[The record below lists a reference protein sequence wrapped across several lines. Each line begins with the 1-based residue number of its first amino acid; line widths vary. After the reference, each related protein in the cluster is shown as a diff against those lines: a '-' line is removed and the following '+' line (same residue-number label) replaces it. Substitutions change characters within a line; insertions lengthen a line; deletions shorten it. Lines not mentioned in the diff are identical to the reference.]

1 MRPFLAGAI
10 AACLL
15 SATAAFA
22 DVKSGVDAWNQGDY
36 AGAVAEWRPLAISG
50 NSDAQFNLGQAY
62 KLGRGVPV
70 DLPVALEWFRKASDQ
85 GHEKAAD
92 NLGLMLFQQGRRE
105 ESMPYIKSS
114 ADRGDPRAQ
123 YVYATALFNG
133 DLAPRDWVRA
143 YALMTRAA
151 QAGVAQAK
159 SSIALMDQHIPEA
172 QRREG
177 LALATVIG
185 NGKAPNSPALA
196 RAEPQHRAPPAA
208 DAPAV
213 ATDGPADRPPVR
225 KSSHRTPPPVPV
237 ATAPLTSSA
246 PAAQAAPPPVAAR
259 PSPKPAN
266 AGRYRVQLG
275 AFREEGRAPAL
286 WKSVSGRVNGL
297 SAFQP
302 NYVVTNGLTRLLV
315 GPLATSADAQSL
327 CSRIKQTG
335 TPCVVQGM

>member
-10 AACLL
+10 GACLL

-70 DLPVALEWFRKASDQ
+70 DLPIALEWFRKASDQ

-143 YALMTRAA
+143 YALMTRAG

-159 SSIALMDQHIPEA
+159 NSIALMDQHIPEA

-185 NGKAPNSPALA
+185 NGNAPASPALA
-196 RAEPQHRAPPAA
+196 KAETPRRAPTPA
-208 DAPAV
+208 DLPSVPAV
-213 ATDGPADRPPVR
+213 ASDGPSDRPPVR
-225 KSSHRTPPPVPV
+225 KSRNRTPPPAQV
-237 ATAPLTSSA
+237 ATAAVTPST
-246 PAAQAAPPPVAAR
+246 PVAAPPAATRPV
-259 PSPKPAN
+259 PKPAN
-266 AGRYRVQLG
+266 AGRYRIQLG
-275 AFREEGRAPAL
+275 AFREQSRAPAL
-286 WKSVSGRVNGL
+286 WKSVSGRVSGL

-302 NYVVTNGLTRLLV
+302 SYVVTNGLTRLLV

-327 CSRIKQTG
+327 CSRVKQTG
-335 TPCVVQGM
+335 TPCVVQGG

>member
-10 AACLL
+10 ATCLL

-70 DLPVALEWFRKASDQ
+70 DLPVALEWFRKAADQ

-143 YALMTRAA
+143 YALMTRAS

-159 SSIALMDQHIPEA
+159 SSLALMDQHISEA

-177 LALATVIG
+177 LALASAIG
-185 NGKAPNSPALA
+185 NGNAPTSPALA
-196 RAEPQHRAPPAA
+196 QTEPQRRIQAA
-208 DAPAV
+208 AETPAV
-213 ATDGPADRPPVR
+213 ATDGPTDRPPVR
-225 KSSHRTPPPVPV
+225 KSRNRTPPPVQV
-237 ATAPLTSSA
+237 ATAPVA
-246 PAAQAAPPPVAAR
+246 PSVPVAPPPAAAK
-259 PSPKPAN
+259 PSPKPVT

-275 AFREEGRAPAL
+275 AFREQGRAPAL
-286 WKSVSGRVNGL
+286 WKSVSGRVSGL

-302 NYVVTNGLTRLLV
+302 SYVVTNGFTRLLV